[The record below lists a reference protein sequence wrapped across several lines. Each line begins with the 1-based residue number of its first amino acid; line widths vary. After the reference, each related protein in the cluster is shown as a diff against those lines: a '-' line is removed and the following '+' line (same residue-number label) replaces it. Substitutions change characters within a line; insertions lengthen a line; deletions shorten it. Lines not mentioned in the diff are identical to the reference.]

1 MPTTLLIP
9 PPGFS
14 YLPTTLTYV
23 LTEVLKVVEFKE
35 LKGFPDMLQLFYILL
50 WFMTQAFDGAIP
62 LENKC
67 ICIRRKHKCG
77 GKT

>member
-1 MPTTLLIP
+1 M
-9 PPGFS
+9 
-14 YLPTTLTYV
+14 TYV

-50 WFMTQAFDGAIP
+50 WFMTQPFDGAIP

-67 ICIRRKHKCG
+67 IRRKHKCG
-77 GKT
+77 RKT